1 MAMIDPPIEILFKKA
16 TCKYALASVVS
27 KRAKALLI
35 ERPEFFRDNQK
46 IKPIEFAS
54 AEFYNGEFSVDFRKI
69 EK

>member
-1 MAMIDPPIEILFKKA
+1 MAMIDPPIEELFKKA

-27 KRAKALLI
+27 KRAKALLV

-54 AEFYNGEFSVDFRKI
+54 AEFYDGDFSVDFKSE